1 MPRERGRGVRSCSLI
16 AAFPQKQIP
25 RRAPGPRAALLCVCD
40 RLLFLDVDSPDVMC
54 SCVRRGGYG
63 KSPTRPSRRSFD
75 RRWLRAE
82 CCSRRLPALAWLPLW
97 RASCRQHHEV
107 SLVTPH
113 RLALVLPVGKA
124 VKGRRHVQKCRRLA
138 RCQPFGWHFSSS
150 CRHRAVVEG
159 RRHSIARKRRAGSR
173 GGRGGTSLL
182 LLLRLMVDA
191 LLPPLLRVVAG
202 DGHQQHAATRPLC
215 SAR

>member
-25 RRAPGPRAALLCVCD
+25 RRAPKPRAALLCVCD
-40 RLLFLDVDSPDVMC
+40 RVLFLDVDSPDVMC

-113 RLALVLPVGKA
+113 RPRSRTAGRQGRKRVPTRTEVPPSSTLPALWLALQQQVSPP
-124 VKGRRHVQKCRRLA
+124 C
-138 RCQPFGWHFSSS
+138 
-150 CRHRAVVEG
+150 
-159 RRHSIARKRRAGSR
+159 R
-173 GGRGGTSLL
+173 GGREEGRDRKS
-182 LLLRLMVDA
+182 
-191 LLPPLLRVVAG
+191 VV
-202 DGHQQHAATRPLC
+202 
-215 SAR
+215 